1 MARRPSIS
9 HRAADGTPLV
19 HTLAN
24 GVRVVAERVEG
35 VRSLA
40 AGVWVDV
47 GSRDEAPD
55 EAGVTHFIEH
65 MVFKGTERRRA
76 HHIARHMESVGGYL
90 NAFTAKEHTC
100 YYARGLDEHLGRA
113 LDVVTDLAASPSFPV
128 DEIPKEQEVVVEEM
142 KMYEDQ
148 PEDLIFDRLERL
160 LYPDSAMG
168 APIIGTEAS
177 VKSFDRDRLRGF
189 VARQYVPAKL
199 VVTVAGNIDPDKVLR
214 DVEKRLGGLEARP
227 ALPRPEAGG
236 FRAGTH
242 EEARPTQ
249 QAHLAIAT
257 RALGLSDEK
266 RTALGVLNTVL
277 GGGMSSLL
285 AQNIRE
291 KYGYC
296 YNVYSFTNH
305 YTDAGDVGVYIATE
319 AAKVDHAER
328 LIWRELD
335 RLAQSPVTPR
345 QLAQAKAQLKGG
357 MMLGLEGLSARMNL
371 LGRHALYFGR
381 VLPLAEMAEEV
392 DAVTADDVQGLAQRF
407 FRRDHVARVLLTP
420 EKDSRA
426 AAADAVP
433 TSRSRRVQRDD
444 GDDD

>member
-1 MARRPSIS
+1 MARRTPAPLL
-9 HRAADGTPLV
+9 AADGTPLV

-65 MVFKGTERRRA
+65 MVFKGTTRRRA

-100 YYARGLDEHLGRA
+100 YYARGLDEHLARA
-113 LDVVTDLAASPSFPV
+113 LDVVTDLASSPAFPEG
-128 DEIPKEQEVVVEEM
+128 EIPKEQEVVIEEM

-177 VKSFDRDRLRGF
+177 VRSFDQARLRGF
-189 VARQYVPAKL
+189 VERQYVPAKM
-199 VVTVAGNIDPDKVLR
+199 VVTVSGNIDPHKVVR

-227 ALPRPEAGG
+227 ELPRPPAGG
-236 FRAGTH
+236 FRPGVY

-257 RALGLSDEK
+257 RALGLDDAH
-266 RTALGVLNTVL
+266 RTAIGVLNTVL

-305 YTDAGDVGVYIATE
+305 YTDAGDIGVYIATD
-319 AAKVDHAER
+319 AGKVDHAEK

-335 RLAQSPVTPR
+335 RMAQSPVSPR

-371 LGRHALYFGR
+371 LGRHALYFNR

-392 DAVTADDVQGLAQRF
+392 DAVTADDVQTLAQRY
-407 FRRDHVARVLLTP
+407 FRRDHMARVLLTP
-420 EKDSRA
+420 DGTA
-426 AAADAVP
+426 ARPAADVE
-433 TSRSRRVQRDD
+433 
-444 GDDD
+444 DDDEDE